1 MNHRVRLLS
10 HIYTHLLH
18 LYPRSFREEFGVEM
32 QSVFVE
38 TLVEAAGRGWVS
50 LLAVCL
56 REIGDLPPVLW
67 REYWSEF
74 RNRGLEGLMSAL
86 NGATSVSGSEP
97 GTWLEAIFAGLPH
110 LLYALALELP
120 PLLWMLFDVP
130 NNWRSPRL
138 VFWPLVGVMLI
149 VGWRRGWPRWSASWI
164 GYGVLFVFYQS
175 ISLFPHGPLAHVT
188 RITWLILAAVTYFWL
203 ARRDRLS
210 GLLAVFPLAPMFS
223 AYIGLDVAIETLIE
237 SPVFIGVG
245 LLTALG
251 AAIIVRLGNWRA
263 GVWLALG
270 VVVITSIPVSYAAT
284 YHGNLRPPYATS
296 PTVSNLIKGVFGG
309 LLAFVI
315 FSGPLWL
322 SALWQQRKRW
332 QAGS

>member
-10 HIYTHLLH
+10 RVYAHLLH
-18 LYPRSFREEFGVEM
+18 LYPPSFREEFGAEM

-38 TLVEAAGRGWVS
+38 TLLEATGRGLVP

-56 REIGDLPPVLW
+56 REIGDLPPVLL

-86 NGATSVSGSEP
+86 NGATNVPGSEP
-97 GTWLEAIFAGLPH
+97 GTWLETIFAGLPH
-110 LLYALALELP
+110 LLYALAMELP
-120 PLLWMLFDVP
+120 SLLWALFAVP
-130 NNWRSPRL
+130 NNWLSPRL

-149 VGWRRGWPRWSASWI
+149 VGWRQGWPRWSGSWI

-175 ISLFPHGPLAHVT
+175 ISLFPHGSMAPVA
-188 RITWLILAAVTYFWL
+188 RITWLILVAVTYFWL

-210 GLLAVFPLAPMFS
+210 GLLAVFPLVPMFS

-251 AAIIVRLGNWRA
+251 AAVIVRLGNWRA
-263 GVWLALG
+263 GVWLALT
-270 VVVITSIPVSYAAT
+270 VVLVTQIPVSYAAT
-284 YHGNLRPPYATS
+284 YHSNLGPPYEIS
-296 PTVSNLIKGVFGG
+296 PTVSNLIKGIFGG
-309 LLAFVI
+309 LLVFVI
-315 FSGPLWL
+315 FSAPLWL
-322 SALWQQRKRW
+322 SALWKQRKRW
-332 QAGS
+332 MTGS